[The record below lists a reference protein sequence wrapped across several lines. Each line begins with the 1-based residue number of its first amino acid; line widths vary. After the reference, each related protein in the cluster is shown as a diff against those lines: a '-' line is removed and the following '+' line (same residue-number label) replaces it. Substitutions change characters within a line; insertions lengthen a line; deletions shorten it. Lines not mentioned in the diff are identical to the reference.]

1 MAEEVS
7 LRLHGSGSL
16 QGRILQSDVH
26 VPAVCGGE
34 QPLLGTEYGANV
46 APLYAPFEGRQCGH
60 AVLVSSISVFA
71 EEHLNEG
78 TPARRLMSVEDE
90 ARATKERELKDTST
104 TWEEH
109 SRLRRHHSSADILR
123 HHTRRSY
130 DRAPS
135 SAWYQPFGQVPHA
148 VIRVECTSVRIY
160 AHIFAKNGFLC
171 ASFARVRAW
180 GTCTCER
187 VYAHKKL
194 EEQTVRLHMCNRLFP
209 SVYL

>member
-90 ARATKERELKDTST
+90 ARATKERELKDAST

-135 SAWYQPFGQVPHA
+135 SAWYQPFGQVPRT
-148 VIRVECTSVRIY
+148 VIRVGCMSVRIY
-160 AHIFAKNGFLC
+160 ARVFATKF
-171 ASFARVRAW
+171 AFYVRPFARVRAW

-194 EEQTVRLHMCNRLFP
+194 EEQTVRLCNRLFP
-209 SVYL
+209 CVYL